1 MNKARSEVV
10 VENIKATLG
19 FEGLKPS
26 SNATSVYS
34 NYLQGKITKQEARD
48 RILRKYSIQ
57 K

>member
-1 MNKARSEVV
+1 MNKARSGVV
-10 VENIKATLG
+10 VKNVKATLG

-26 SNATSVYS
+26 AHATRVYS

-48 RILRKYSIQ
+48 EILRKYSIQ